1 MTILPELERDLFNA
15 AEERLRPATTAPHAR
30 PSPPPSSVRARLGR
44 AAAGLPAILSVAVAI
59 AVAVIAVVVLGH
71 GHQAGPRATAS
82 GASGGSSRT
91 ELIRALGVLRRPQ
104 TKADLD
110 GLERAYPRRDTIV
123 SPPTRYPYEMD
134 RRLARVVSIPAWRAE
149 VLIAPVRFESSPTS
163 GGPEGVLLSG
173 WWAGDR
179 FQLPGRLIGSPA
191 TSVGEFLARG
201 LWGGPVVPGLD
212 VAHGVVRGPDVED
225 GVLLV
230 PDGVAS
236 VQLGRVTLSAQVAGL
251 STKAMIAALATIHG
265 SAAVHDNIAAFQ
277 LAIPVYAGRP
287 PHWLGPGPSLL
298 GAHWPGPGPAPK
310 FWFPAVGAAVQ
321 DTWFDA
327 SGHVVSRTTTEI
339 GVTLRVQMAP
349 AANH

>member
-1 MTILPELERDLFNA
+1 VTILPQLERDLFNA
-15 AEERLRPATTAPHAR
+15 AQERLRPATTPPHGR
-30 PSPPPSSVRARLGR
+30 PSPPPSWVRARLGR

-71 GHQAGPRATAS
+71 GHVAGRRATAS

-91 ELIRALGVLRRPQ
+91 ELIRALGVLRQIQ

-110 GLERAYPRRDTIV
+110 GLERAYPRPDTIV
-123 SPPTRYPYEMD
+123 SPPTRYPYRMD
-134 RRLARVVSIPAWRAE
+134 RRLARVVRIPAWRAE

-173 WWAGDR
+173 WWAGDT
-179 FQLPGRLIGSPA
+179 FPLPGGLIGSPA
-191 TSVGEFLARG
+191 SSVGELLAHG

-230 PDGVAS
+230 PDAVAS
-236 VQLGRVTLSAQVAGL
+236 VQLGRFTLSAQVAGL
-251 STKAMIAALATIHG
+251 STKALNAALATIHG
-265 SAAVHDNIAAFQ
+265 TAAVHDNIAAFQ
-277 LAIPVYAGRP
+277 FAIPAYAGRR
-287 PHWLGPGPSLL
+287 PHWLRPGPGLL

-310 FWFPAVGAAVQ
+310 FWFPAMGATVQ
-321 DTWFDA
+321 DTWYDS
-327 SGHVVSRTTTEI
+327 SGRLLRRTTTEI
-339 GVTLRVQMAP
+339 AVTMRVQMAP